1 MHGLYSRT
9 GTWSA
14 LVGLLLVLLFGCDP
28 ARPPTQQDETDERQ
42 RDKRPLLGFG
52 VIPGD
57 DPGLTYKGYQPL
69 IDHLTDRTPFLFRLS
84 PGRNSDDLLRY
95 VEERMAEVVPLG
107 AVSYL
112 EAHNQ
117 FGAVP
122 LVRPLNRDGEPV
134 SYCVFVVR
142 EDSPIQSLS
151 DLEGRSLALGSFHS
165 TLSNLIARHELIR
178 TGVERDEI
186 GIEHLDNDEAIAT
199 AVLQGR
205 FDAGAVED
213 LVAHQYQDE
222 GLRAMHV
229 SEPFPRAPL
238 VVRGDLPEPVVD
250 AIRDA
255 LLKLDFAGAKER
267 ESWDER
273 IRFGFAPAS
282 DADYEAVRHIVG
294 PVSESCGGSC
304 HSRVGF

>member
-1 MHGLYSRT
+1 MP
-9 GTWSA
+9 
-14 LVGLLLVLLFGCDP
+14 VGLLLVLLCGCEP
-28 ARPPTQQDETDERQ
+28 ARPVQPSQEGEPEERE
-42 RDKRPLLGFG
+42 RDRRPLLGFG

-57 DPGLTYKGYQPL
+57 DPGLAYKGYQPL
-69 IDHLTDRTPFLFRLS
+69 IDHLTDQTPFLFRLS
-84 PGRNSDDLLRY
+84 LGRNTDDLLRY

-117 FGAVP
+117 FGAMP
-122 LVRPLNRDGEPV
+122 LARPLNRDGEPI
-134 SYCVFVVR
+134 SYSVFVTR
-142 EDSPIQSLS
+142 EDGPLKGLS

-165 TLSNLIARHELIR
+165 TLSNLVARHELIR
-178 TGVERDEI
+178 TGVELDEI
-186 GIEHLDNDEAIAT
+186 GSIEHLDNDEAIAT
-199 AVLQGR
+199 AVLEGR

-213 LVAHQYQDE
+213 LVAYQYQDE

-229 SEPFPRAPL
+229 SDPFPSAPL

-267 ESWDER
+267 ESWDENV
-273 IRFGFAPAS
+273 RFGFATAT
-282 DADYEAVRHIVG
+282 DADYEPIREIMKTSPTG
-294 PVSESCGGSC
+294 CEGSC
-304 HSRVGF
+304 HGPFGARP

>member
-1 MHGLYSRT
+1 MYSRI
-9 GTWSA
+9 GTWSMFI
-14 LVGLLLVLLFGCDP
+14 GSLLVLLCGCEP
-28 ARPPTQQDETDERQ
+28 AQPVQPSQEAEPEGRE

-57 DPGLTYKGYQPL
+57 DPGPTYKGYQPL
-69 IDHLTDRTPFLFRLS
+69 IDHLTDQTPFLFRLS

-122 LVRPLNRDGEPV
+122 LVRPLNRDGDPV

-142 EDSPIQSLS
+142 EDSPIKSLS
-151 DLEGRSLALGSFHS
+151 DLEGNSLALGSFHS
-165 TLSNLIARHELIR
+165 TLSHLIARHELTR
-178 TGVERDEI
+178 AGVELDEI
-186 GIEHLDNDEAIAT
+186 GSIEHLDNDEAIAT

-205 FDAGAVED
+205 FDAGAVAD

-222 GLRAMHV
+222 GLRALHV
-229 SEPFPRAPL
+229 SDPFPSAPL

-282 DADYEAVRHIVG
+282 DADYQAVRHIVG
-294 PVSESCGGSC
+294 RVSESCGRSC
-304 HSRVGF
+304 HSRIGF

>member
-1 MHGLYSRT
+1 MH
-9 GTWSA
+9 A
-14 LVGLLLVLLFGCDP
+14 ALLLVLLFGCDP
-28 ARPPTQQDETDERQ
+28 ARPPTHQDETDERQ

-57 DPGLTYKGYQPL
+57 DPGMTFKGYQPL
-69 IDHLTDRTPFLFRLS
+69 IDHLTDQTPFLFRLS
-84 PGRNSDDLLRY
+84 LGRNTDDLLRY

-107 AVSYL
+107 VVRYL

-142 EDSPIQSLS
+142 EDSPLRSLS

-165 TLSNLIARHELIR
+165 TLSNLIPRNELLQA
-178 TGVERDEI
+178 GVELEALSAFRHFDS
-186 GIEHLDNDEAIAT
+186 DEA
-199 AVLQGR
+199 VLAEVIQGR
-205 FDAGAVED
+205 FDAGAVSD
-213 LVAHQYQDE
+213 MGAYQGGDSA
-222 GLRAMHV
+222 GLSILHV
-229 SEPFPRAPL
+229 SDPVSSPPL
-238 VVRGDLPEPVVD
+238 VVRGDLPEPVVE
-250 AIRDA
+250 AIRGA
-255 LLKLDFAGAKER
+255 LLELDFVGAKER
-267 ESWDER
+267 EPWDEH

-294 PVSESCGGSC
+294 RVSESCGGAC
-304 HSRVGF
+304 HSGVF